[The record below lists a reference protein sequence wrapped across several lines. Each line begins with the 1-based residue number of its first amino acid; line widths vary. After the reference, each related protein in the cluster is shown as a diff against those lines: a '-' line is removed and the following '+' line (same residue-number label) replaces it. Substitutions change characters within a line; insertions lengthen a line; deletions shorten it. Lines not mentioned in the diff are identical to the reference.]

1 MEASNEIT
9 IFAITDNHY
18 IVLLAALIK
27 SIESNHTTGEKL
39 SIYLVE
45 DKVSENSKEMLQ
57 QSIKPDMTALHWMK
71 MEDCLPENI
80 SLPTD
85 KSSYP
90 MNIYMRL
97 FIPGL
102 LPKHVKKAIYLDVDM
117 ILQKDVSMLWNQQL
131 EGRIIAAVQD
141 PRIKVMSN
149 SWGGIANFR
158 ELGFTENTMYFN
170 TGLMVIDVDQFIK
183 NNIAEK
189 VIECV
194 NANMKFVNY
203 PDQYGLNVVLANQW
217 LELDPLWNHFAS
229 EYNAEAHLIHFV
241 ERKPMYRSYYYS
253 EEYRKLFFRYLKST
267 RWKDFS
273 PISEPMRYFKK
284 TMNIQNK
291 NHILVSQRTDSTF
304 SSGSR
309 LYVYSPGISGGIVPS
324 ARSVFIFR

>member
-1 MEASNEIT
+1 MCIEEADEIT
-9 IFAITDNHY
+9 IFAITDNYY
-18 IVLLAALIK
+18 IVLLAALLK

-39 SIYLVE
+39 SIYLVG

-71 MEDCLPENI
+71 MEDCLPANI

-102 LPKHVKKAIYLDVDM
+102 LPGHVKKAIYLDVDM
-117 ILQKDVSMLWNQQL
+117 ILQKDVSILWNQHL

-158 ELGFTENTMYFN
+158 ELGFTEDTRYFN
-170 TGLMVIDVDQFIK
+170 TGLMVIDVAQFTK
-183 NNIAEK
+183 NKIAEK

-194 NANMKFVNY
+194 NANMKFINY

-241 ERKPMYRSYYYS
+241 ERKPIYKSYYFS
-253 EEYRKLFFRYLKST
+253 EEYKKVFFQYLDLT
-267 RWKDFS
+267 LWKNFI
-273 PISEPMRYFKK
+273 PISEPMRYVKK
-284 TMNIQNK
+284 TLNILNK
-291 NHILVSQRTDSTF
+291 LAL
-304 SSGSR
+304 SS
-309 LYVYSPGISGGIVPS
+309 
-324 ARSVFIFR
+324 FK